1 MGGSGAG
8 NSNSIITGG
17 GRDLSAAVGQRDSGD
32 TERTTKEIGAQM
44 ARAELARKEQERI
57 EALERKINTLIDSN
71 EKLVSKQGALQEAE
85 VKLAQS
91 VTAFRRDTARGTP
104 TLAPTVAETQWTDR
118 NGTHHYLVDTFTT
131 RARAGW

>member
-1 MGGSGAG
+1 M
-8 NSNSIITGG
+8 
-17 GRDLSAAVGQRDSGD
+17 
-32 TERTTKEIGAQM
+32 
-44 ARAELARKEQERI
+44 AELLL
-57 EALERKINTLIDSN
+57 ALLFICIALFGYIALQIRLIDSN